1 MDIMIVVRNTVDH
14 WEVTAN
20 TSNNSDSDNVVNR
33 DHHRISS
40 IQLWTATISITIRFI
55 NNKDSIRIKCSSR
68 HEDRVAIRERNSHR
82 LNDRNKSGNHNYF
95 KCRLQK
101 HFLMMKKNHQRMYGM
116 DHLPDLCDHRL
127 LHHR

>member
-40 IQLWTATISITIRFI
+40 IQLWTATISITIRSII
-55 NNKDSIRIKCSSR
+55 NNKDSIHIKCSSR
-68 HEDRVAIRERNSHR
+68 HEDRVAIR
-82 LNDRNKSGNHNYF
+82 
-95 KCRLQK
+95 
-101 HFLMMKKNHQRMYGM
+101 
-116 DHLPDLCDHRL
+116 
-127 LHHR
+127 